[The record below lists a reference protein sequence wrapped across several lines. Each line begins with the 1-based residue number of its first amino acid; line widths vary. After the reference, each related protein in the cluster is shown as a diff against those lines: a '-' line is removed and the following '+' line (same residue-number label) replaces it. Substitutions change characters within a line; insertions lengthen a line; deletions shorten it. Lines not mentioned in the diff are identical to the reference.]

1 MNPQFPGSAVELLIL
16 EVVGQ
21 GATYGYEITQTVLE
35 RSQGYFEL
43 KEGSLYPALHRLER
57 QKLMRATWREAD
69 GRRRKY
75 YELTDAGRAELAAR
89 KRSWLSF
96 AAGVNGV
103 LGIGRAS
110 VAGCS
115 VTAG

>member
-1 MNPQFPGSAVELLIL
+1 MDPQFPGSAVEMMIL
-16 EVVGQ
+16 EVIAQ
-21 GATYGYEITQTVLE
+21 GPSYGYEITQTVSE
-35 RSQGYFEL
+35 RSDGFFEL

-57 QKLMRATWREAD
+57 QKLLRAFWREAD

-89 KRSWLSF
+89 KKTWLGF

-103 LGIGRAS
+103 LGIGRAHL
-110 VAGCS
+110 AD
-115 VTAG
+115 A